1 MPDFITNIT
10 AKDNAS
16 STINKVKDGFKS
28 IGDST
33 KDLERIKT
41 TFDKI
46 TTSTKPVKKQL
57 QELQA
62 LMVNMNVKGL
72 TNTDVF
78 TEVAQKAGELK
89 DAMADA
95 RQAVNAYADDT
106 FKIQAT
112 ADAFSGVASVISL
125 STSAMALF
133 GKENK
138 DVERTLLKVQAA
150 MGVMNSV
157 QQIANLLNKDS
168 AVMLRLKQI
177 RMEVAAATQAKL
189 TTATVAGTAA
199 EVASNTVTKTG
210 TVVQTAWNAAK
221 AIAKALMGD
230 FTGLLLVGAGVM
242 ATYAVATASS
252 ADNVE
257 ELGKKQA
264 NTNNIIAE
272 ANKKIAST
280 AGDLVGTFMALK
292 TQWEACQNSMQ
303 KNKFLDENGSKFKS
317 MGLEIDDVNEL
328 EELFT
333 RNTSA
338 VVSALKARAQAEAWG
353 EIYKEKL
360 KQKLQKDLNGSVAN
374 GRYYKTAKAGSTDY
388 SEEEAK
394 AAGINSKVIQEYEKE
409 TGQTVQIWTK
419 KKLSA
424 QDAYRLNIYRN
435 IQALNKQKGE
445 TDELNAIENKMT
457 ESVKNQ
463 AVAYSKLDKSLTSS
477 NKKNKGGGGTNKNVH
492 TNAKEEQTELEK
504 LEQKVKDLEK
514 VRADIDI
521 EAPNAK
527 EKIDEIN
534 KKIKDAKLDVLHY
547 KIAVG
552 IEIEPS
558 ELDEMEDQL
567 KQYKLYLRMD
577 IPQEEKDKVYGLIQD
592 LEKNIEK
599 KKIEYHIIPDPK
611 EKEAAEAKK
620 KLEDLFKEEGEIEF
634 KPKVSSFEKA
644 IGKQDEPKTEENKLE
659 DIQNQMDFN
668 DRLIE
673 TLKKLQAAYAALG
686 DAGVEGYTRIQGA
699 IDEVTKSQEKL
710 GEEGTVTNKKIKKQ
724 EKLEKTL
731 NGIGDAAQ
739 QTGSLLGQMAE
750 ATDSKELKGAAL
762 VAEAVA
768 NIMLGFAQAS
778 AQSASLGPAWPFW
791 LAASLAAVGTVIAT
805 IHSISG
811 FANGGIIGG
820 KTTIGDYNLARVNK
834 GEMILNT
841 RQQENLFKMI
851 DSGRMNNGANAGGRV
866 VFELKGKKLQGV
878 LNNYGDTMKKLR

>member
-33 KDLERIKT
+33 KDLERIKSA
-41 TFDKI
+41 FDKI

-106 FKIQAT
+106 FKINAS
-112 ADAFSGVASVISL
+112 AEAFQGVASVISL

-177 RMEVAAATQAKL
+177 RMEVATATQAKL
-189 TTATVAGTAA
+189 TTATVAGAAA

-242 ATYAVATASS
+242 ATYAVATANS

-257 ELGKKQA
+257 ELGKKQDS
-264 NTNNIIAE
+264 TNKTIAE
-272 ANKKIAST
+272 ANSKIAST
-280 AGDLVGTFMALK
+280 AGDLISKFMALK
-292 TQWEACQNSMQ
+292 SEWETCSNAMQ
-303 KNKFLDENGSKFKS
+303 KNKFLEENGSKFKA
-317 MGLEIDDVNEL
+317 MGLEIDSVNEL

-360 KQKLQKDLNGSVAN
+360 KAKLQKDLNGSVSN

-388 SEEEAK
+388 TDEEAK

-409 TGQTVQIWTK
+409 TG
-419 KKLSA
+419 L
-424 QDAYRLNIYRN
+424 
-435 IQALNKQKGE
+435 
-445 TDELNAIENKMT
+445 KM
-457 ESVKNQ
+457 
-463 AVAYSKLDKSLTSS
+463 A
-477 NKKNKGGGGTNKNVH
+477 
-492 TNAKEEQTELEK
+492 
-504 LEQKVKDLEK
+504 
-514 VRADIDI
+514 
-521 EAPNAK
+521 
-527 EKIDEIN
+527 
-534 KKIKDAKLDVLHY
+534 
-547 KIAVG
+547 
-552 IEIEPS
+552 
-558 ELDEMEDQL
+558 
-567 KQYKLYLRMD
+567 
-577 IPQEEKDKVYGLIQD
+577 
-592 LEKNIEK
+592 
-599 KKIEYHIIPDPK
+599 
-611 EKEAAEAKK
+611 
-620 KLEDLFKEEGEIEF
+620 
-634 KPKVSSFEKA
+634 
-644 IGKQDEPKTEENKLE
+644 
-659 DIQNQMDFN
+659 
-668 DRLIE
+668 
-673 TLKKLQAAYAALG
+673 
-686 DAGVEGYTRIQGA
+686 
-699 IDEVTKSQEKL
+699 
-710 GEEGTVTNKKIKKQ
+710 
-724 EKLEKTL
+724 
-731 NGIGDAAQ
+731 
-739 QTGSLLGQMAE
+739 
-750 ATDSKELKGAAL
+750 
-762 VAEAVA
+762 
-768 NIMLGFAQAS
+768 
-778 AQSASLGPAWPFW
+778 
-791 LAASLAAVGTVIAT
+791 
-805 IHSISG
+805 
-811 FANGGIIGG
+811 
-820 KTTIGDYNLARVNK
+820 
-834 GEMILNT
+834 
-841 RQQENLFKMI
+841 
-851 DSGRMNNGANAGGRV
+851 
-866 VFELKGKKLQGV
+866 
-878 LNNYGDTMKKLR
+878 